1 MAARKPKKIDFIPA
15 STLEA
20 LFHGDGPCFFP
31 VVPARAPS
39 GNTPLL
45 FPEEAN
51 PAIIAAHYAAPSP
64 APLGLGMIS
73 DVLVSGRSFV
83 GTENHIY
90 LLSPMVPK
98 FVDKFIGSE
107 RRTDATIFSEKI
119 KKNAPPIPFLLTHWN
134 SHAYGHWIQEG
145 VLQMLLL
152 RRLRNLLPPFS
163 ILTPKSTSIEVT
175 RWAELVL
182 PGVPIAVFDDATE
195 YVHCER
201 LFMTTV
207 LFSGSH
213 SFHPLANELIN
224 ELRTTTNAFGP
235 ATKRSFITR
244 PAAGSVRR
252 LSNRS
257 EIETIAVERGL
268 TLVAPE
274 NLSIVDQIRL
284 FAQSAVIVGEYG
296 SGMHNT
302 LFSTSRALVLCL
314 NYMDICQSRISQLR
328 GYRVGYIL
336 PSHGTPV
343 TFVEGAP
350 LQEFH
355 IDPVAFRRRLLNLE
369 ETNDRS

>member
-1 MAARKPKKIDFIPA
+1 MAARKPKKIDFIST

-20 LFHGDGPCFFP
+20 LFRSDAPCFFP
-31 VVPARAPS
+31 VVPARARS
-39 GNTPLL
+39 GNTLLL

-51 PAIIAAHYAAPSP
+51 PAIIAAHYAAPDP
-64 APLGLGMIS
+64 APLGLAVIP

-83 GTENHIY
+83 GTENHVY
-90 LLSPMVPK
+90 LLNPMVPK
-98 FVDKFIGSE
+98 WVDNFIDSG
-107 RRTDATIFSEKI
+107 RRTDDTMFSEKI
-119 KKNAPPIPFLLTHWN
+119 KKIAPPIPFLLTHWN

-145 VLQMLLL
+145 FLQMLFL
-152 RRLRNLLPPFS
+152 RHLRDSLPAFS
-163 ILTPKSTSIEVT
+163 ILTPKITSIDVT
-175 RWAELVL
+175 RWAKLVL
-182 PGVPIAVFDDATE
+182 PGVPIAVFDEKME

-201 LFMTTV
+201 LFMTTL

-213 SFHPLANELIN
+213 SFHPLTNELID
-224 ELRTTTNAFGP
+224 EIRATTNATGP
-235 ATKRSFITR
+235 ATERSFITR
-244 PAAGSVRR
+244 PTAGSVRR
-252 LSNRS
+252 LSNQL

-274 NLSIVDQIRL
+274 NLSIVDQIKL
-284 FAQSAVIVGEYG
+284 FAQSGVIVGEYG

-336 PSHGTPV
+336 PSRGKPV
-343 TFVEGAP
+343 AWVEGAP

-355 IDPVAFRRRLLNLE
+355 IDPIAFRRRLLNLE
-369 ETNDRS
+369 EINDAN

>member
-1 MAARKPKKIDFIPA
+1 MAARKPKKIEFIST

-20 LFHGDGPCFFP
+20 LFRSDVPCFFP
-31 VVPARAPS
+31 VVPARARS
-39 GNTPLL
+39 GNTLLL

-51 PAIIAAHYAAPSP
+51 PAIIAAHYAAPDP
-64 APLGLGMIS
+64 APLGLAVIP

-83 GTENHIY
+83 GTENHVY
-90 LLSPMVPK
+90 LLNPMVPK
-98 FVDKFIGSE
+98 WVDNFIDSG
-107 RRTDATIFSEKI
+107 RRTDDTMFSEKI
-119 KKNAPPIPFLLTHWN
+119 KKIAPPIPFLLTHWN

-145 VLQMLLL
+145 FLQMLFL
-152 RRLRNLLPPFS
+152 RHLRDSLPAFS
-163 ILTPKSTSIEVT
+163 ILTPKITSIEVT
-175 RWAELVL
+175 RGAQLVL
-182 PGVPIAVFDDATE
+182 PGVPIAVFDEKME

-201 LFMTTV
+201 LFMTTL

-213 SFHPLANELIN
+213 SFHPLTNELID
-224 ELRTTTNAFGP
+224 EIRATTNATGP
-235 ATKRSFITR
+235 ATERSFITR
-244 PAAGSVRR
+244 PTAGSVRR
-252 LSNRS
+252 LSNQL

-274 NLSIVDQIRL
+274 NLSIVDQIKL
-284 FAQSAVIVGEYG
+284 FAQSGVIVGEYG

-336 PSHGTPV
+336 PSRGKPV
-343 TFVEGAP
+343 AWVEGAP

-369 ETNDRS
+369 EINDAN

>member
-1 MAARKPKKIDFIPA
+1 MVKRKSKKIDFISA

-20 LFHGDGPCFFP
+20 LFHSDAPCFFP

-39 GNTPLL
+39 GNTLLL
-45 FPEEAN
+45 FPEEAS

-64 APLGLGMIS
+64 APLGLAVIP

-83 GTENHIY
+83 GTEKHVY
-90 LLSPMVPK
+90 LLNPLVPK
-98 FVDKFIGSE
+98 WVDNFIDSG
-107 RRTDATIFSEKI
+107 RRADDTIFSEKI

-145 VLQMLLL
+145 FLQMLLL
-152 RRLRNLLPPFS
+152 RHLKDLLPPFS
-163 ILTPKSTSIEVT
+163 ILTPKITSIEVT
-175 RWAELVL
+175 RWAKLIL
-182 PGVPIAVFDDATE
+182 PDVPIAVFDEKTE

-201 LFMTTV
+201 LFMTTL
-207 LFSGSH
+207 LFSASH
-213 SFHPLANELIN
+213 SFHPLANELID
-224 ELRTTTNAFGP
+224 EIRTLTNASGR
-235 ATKRSFITR
+235 ATGRSFITR
-244 PAAGSVRR
+244 PTAGSVRR
-252 LSNRS
+252 LSNQS

-274 NLSIVDQIRL
+274 NLSIVDQIKL
-284 FAQSAVIVGEYG
+284 FAQSGVIVGEYG

-336 PSHGTPV
+336 PSHGKPV
-343 TFVEGAP
+343 TWAEGAP

-369 ETNDRS
+369 EINDTS

>member
-1 MAARKPKKIDFIPA
+1 MAAREPKKIDFIST

-20 LFHGDGPCFFP
+20 LFRSDVPCFFP
-31 VVPARAPS
+31 VVPARARS
-39 GNTPLL
+39 GNTLLL

-51 PAIIAAHYAAPSP
+51 PAIIAAHYAAPNP
-64 APLGLGMIS
+64 APLGLAVIP

-83 GTENHIY
+83 GTENHVY
-90 LLSPMVPK
+90 LLNPMVPK
-98 FVDKFIGSE
+98 WVDNFIDSG
-107 RRTDATIFSEKI
+107 RRTDDTMFSEKI
-119 KKNAPPIPFLLTHWN
+119 KKIAPPIPFLLTHWN
-134 SHAYGHWIQEG
+134 SHAYGHWIQEAF
-145 VLQMLLL
+145 LQMLFL
-152 RRLRNLLPPFS
+152 RHLRDSLPAFS
-163 ILTPKSTSIEVT
+163 ILTPKITSIEVT
-175 RWAELVL
+175 RWAKLVL
-182 PGVPIAVFDDATE
+182 PGVPIAVFDEKTE

-201 LFMTTV
+201 LFMTTL

-213 SFHPLANELIN
+213 SFHPLANELID
-224 ELRTTTNAFGP
+224 EIRATTNATGP
-235 ATKRSFITR
+235 ATERSFITR
-244 PAAGSVRR
+244 PTAGSVRR
-252 LSNRS
+252 LSNQL

-274 NLSIVDQIRL
+274 NLSIVDQIKL
-284 FAQSAVIVGEYG
+284 FAQSGVIVGEYG

-336 PSHGTPV
+336 PSHGKPV
-343 TFVEGAP
+343 AWVEGAP

-369 ETNDRS
+369 EINDAN

>member
-1 MAARKPKKIDFIPA
+1 MAARKPKKIEFIST

-20 LFHGDGPCFFP
+20 LFRSDVPCFFP
-31 VVPARAPS
+31 VVPARARS
-39 GNTPLL
+39 GNTLLL

-51 PAIIAAHYAAPSP
+51 PAIIAAHYPAPDP
-64 APLGLGMIS
+64 APLGLAVIP

-83 GTENHIY
+83 GTENHVY
-90 LLSPMVPK
+90 LLNPMVPK
-98 FVDKFIGSE
+98 WVDNFIDSG
-107 RRTDATIFSEKI
+107 RRTDDTMFSEKI
-119 KKNAPPIPFLLTHWN
+119 KKIAPPIPFLLTHWN

-145 VLQMLLL
+145 FLQMLFL
-152 RRLRNLLPPFS
+152 RHLRDSLPAFS
-163 ILTPKSTSIEVT
+163 ILTPKITSIEVT
-175 RWAELVL
+175 RWAKLVL
-182 PGVPIAVFDDATE
+182 PGVPIAVFDEKME

-201 LFMTTV
+201 LFMTTL

-213 SFHPLANELIN
+213 SFHPLTNELID
-224 ELRTTTNAFGP
+224 EIRATTNATGP
-235 ATKRSFITR
+235 ATERSFITR
-244 PAAGSVRR
+244 PTAGSVRR
-252 LSNRS
+252 LSNQL

-274 NLSIVDQIRL
+274 NLSIVDQIKL
-284 FAQSAVIVGEYG
+284 FAQSGVIVGEYG

-336 PSHGTPV
+336 PSRGKPV
-343 TFVEGAP
+343 AWVEGAP

-369 ETNDRS
+369 EINDAN